1 MHSRRRHIARSVA
14 LLLLLFCGTA
24 CRELPRYFGEKPLA
38 RVGERELRPRDLRH
52 ALSPDLSPADS
63 AAYARVYVDRWVRRQ
78 LKLQEAEQLF
88 SSDEADIDRM
98 VEEYR
103 QSLLIRKLEQFY
115 VDRLV
120 DTTYT
125 EKEIAAYYN
134 AHTADFK
141 LDRTI
146 VRGRVV
152 RVPKEYR
159 GQRRLRELLA
169 SDKAAQRQNL
179 RDICLKHDFALNDH
193 SDAWIDFSEF
203 LSLLPTVRAQNY
215 DALLTRSGVQE
226 MSDNASTYYF
236 RIDEVR
242 RAGAAVPLERLRPT
256 IRRVLFNQRQQ
267 QVIRDHEES
276 LYRHAEEGGEIRLF
290 TDGGGT
296 GDPEERAER

>member
-1 MHSRRRHIARSVA
+1 MYPRLRHIARPFV
-14 LLLLLFCGTA
+14 LLLPLLLAQTA
-24 CRELPRYFGEKPLA
+24 CRELPRFGEKPLA
-38 RVGERELRPRDLRH
+38 RVGERELLPSELRRTLPEG
-52 ALSPDLSPADS
+52 LSQADS
-63 AAYARVYVDRWVRRQ
+63 AAYARVCIDRWVRRQ

-88 SSDEADIDRM
+88 SSDEAEIDRK

-103 QSLLIRKLEQFY
+103 QSLLIRRLEQFY

-125 EKEIAAYYN
+125 DAEIAAYYD
-134 AHTADFK
+134 AHKTDFK

-152 RVPKEYR
+152 RIPKDYR
-159 GQRRLRELLA
+159 RKRQLRDLFA
-169 SDKAAQRQNL
+169 SDGRAQRQDL
-179 RDICLKHDFALNDH
+179 HDICLKNEFALTDR
-193 SDAWIDFSEF
+193 SEEWIDFADF
-203 LSLLPTVRAQNY
+203 LSLLPTVRSQNY
-215 DALLTRSGVQE
+215 DGLLTRGGVQE
-226 MSDNASTYYF
+226 MADDASVYYF

-276 LYRHAEEGGEIRLF
+276 LCRHAGETGDLRLF
-290 TDGGGT
+290 AGETDAE
-296 GDPEERAER
+296 DDAER